1 VVVKR
6 IKPNILSDRL
16 DESRALY
23 NDVVIGLPGGEG
35 LDWILSVYDRARAA
49 GAEIDLP
56 AHR

>member
-1 VVVKR
+1 MVVKR
-6 IKPNILSDRL
+6 IKPNTLSDRL

-23 NDVVIGLPGGEG
+23 NDVIGLPGGEG